1 MSLLRAWGR
10 NLRICSCLILIGLVA
25 GCGDS
30 TAPSISG
37 NSNAQFTITVRFL
50 DPGQPTPTL
59 RAAFNQAITKWQSVI
74 VDSVGSIPIKLAAGA
89 CDSAQPALNETV
101 RDLLV
106 LVHIRQIRD
115 TVPGRA
121 TLGESGPCL
130 VRQPGN
136 LPILGVM
143 SLNDSTL
150 TVLAT
155 EGLLDDVI
163 KHEMAHLLGFG
174 TVWDLDGLVRDTT
187 TRDPWFSGPDA
198 QAAFRTALPSFTD
211 KIVPVEANGGSG
223 TTLSHWRESVM
234 TNELMTGFI
243 NNGTNPLS
251 AVTIESMA
259 DLGYAV
265 DVSAADPWP
274 TPSSGANA
282 AAAAIPQAS
291 FSVFG
296 SPTHTVLHPPRFS
309 VTRAGVISPLSA
321 PGP

>member
-1 MSLLRAWGR
+1 MSHSETWVRL
-10 NLRICSCLILIGLVA
+10 LRICISLILIGTIGA
-25 GCGDS
+25 CGDS
-30 TAPSISG
+30 TAPASSTG
-37 NSNAQFTITVRFL
+37 STAQFTVTVRFV
-50 DPGQPTPTL
+50 DPTPPSQPVL
-59 RAAFNQAITKWQSVI
+59 AAFNQATTKWQSVI
-74 VDSVGSIPIKLAAGA
+74 VDSVGSIAIKLAAGA

-101 RDLLV
+101 KDLLV

-115 TVPGRA
+115 TVPGQA
-121 TLGESGPCL
+121 ILGESGPCL

-143 SLNDSTL
+143 SLNSSTL
-150 TVLAT
+150 DALASN
-155 EGLLDDVI
+155 GLLDDVI

-187 TRDPWFSGPDA
+187 TSDPWFSGPDA
-198 QAAFRTALPSFTD
+198 QAAFGTALPSFTD

-234 TNELMTGFI
+234 TNELMTGFL
-243 NNGTNPLS
+243 NSGANPLS

-265 DVSAADPWP
+265 NVAAADPWP

-282 AAAAIPQAS
+282 AAEAIAHPS
-291 FSVFG
+291 FSITG
-296 SPTHTVLHPPRFS
+296 SPTHTVLRPPRFW
-309 VTRAGVISPLSA
+309 VTCSGEISPLSM
-321 PGP
+321 P